1 MKPGTPT
8 RLPRWAQ
15 GVLAAAAVVALG
27 GAALVWW
34 LPSDEALAQRVADAA
49 TARLGV
55 SVTVGAL
62 HWQVWPTPQVVLK
75 DVTTDQPAPVQLRH
89 VTLYPRLG
97 SLLRGPWALERLE
110 IEGATVPQL
119 SLRGLGAGSV
129 GTAGVGA
136 LPDASSPAIP
146 LARLQFCDVT
156 WISRTGIAVDY
167 EGEADFDPAWRP
179 RSAQIRRPGFT
190 PATTLTLTRLGTQD
204 RWRTAIQLGGGTA
217 DGEVALHT
225 AADGALRLDGNLSPQ
240 AVEVASTMA
249 AFNRRS
255 PVAGKASGSTTLL
268 AQGPSV
274 GALAQSLR
282 TRSTLRM
289 APATVLRFDLNK
301 AVRTLGRDHAGST
314 VLDSLSGQMETQ
326 NTPDGMVTRFTALQA
341 RSGILGLSGQA
352 TLANRQIDAALAIDL
367 VDGLVGVP
375 LRVQGPVQA
384 PTVSVSGG
392 TVAGAVAGTAVLP
405 GVGTALGARIGA
417 TLGKLFGSEAPAA
430 APAAP
435 KTPPR
440 AGPAD
445 DPLWRGR

>member
-1 MKPGTPT
+1 MKPGTLT

-27 GAALVWW
+27 GVALVWW
-34 LPSDEALAQRVADAA
+34 LPSDEALAQRVADTA
-49 TARLGV
+49 TERLGV
-55 SVTVGAL
+55 KVTVGAL
-62 HWQVWPTPQVVLK
+62 HWQLWPTPQVVLK
-75 DVTTDQPAPVQLRH
+75 DVATVQTAPVQLRH
-89 VTLYPRLG
+89 VTLYPRMG
-97 SLLRGPWALERLE
+97 SLLRGPLALERLE
-110 IEGATVPQL
+110 IDGATVPQL
-119 SLRGLGAGSV
+119 SLRGLGQSGVSAG
-129 GTAGVGA
+129 GVGA
-136 LPDASSPAIP
+136 LPDAQSVTTP
-146 LARLQFCDVT
+146 LARLQFRDVT
-156 WISRTGIAVDY
+156 WVSRTGIAVDY
-167 EGEADFDPAWRP
+167 DGDADFDPAWRP
-179 RSAQIRRPGFT
+179 RSAHIRRPGFT

-204 RWRTAIQLGGGTA
+204 RWRTEIQLGGGTA
-217 DGEVALHT
+217 DG
-225 AADGALRLDGNLSPQ
+225 ALRLDGQLRPQ
-240 AVEVASTMA
+240 AIEVASTMA

-255 PVAGKASGSTTLL
+255 PVAGKASGSTTLT
-268 AQGPSV
+268 AQGPGV
-274 GALAQSLR
+274 GALAQSLQ

-301 AVRTLGRDHAGST
+301 AVRTLGRDHVGST
-314 VLDSLSGQMETQ
+314 TLDSLSGQMETQ

-341 RSGILGLSGQA
+341 RSGILGLSGEA
-352 TLANRQIDAALAIDL
+352 TLANRQVDATLAIDL